1 MNFFWKAL
9 LQFVPEWHSP
19 DKIHFC
25 PNLPN
30 KLRHPIPKL
39 RSGIVD
45 KVLTVHHFNWSQLEY
60 FWLIWLGPK
69 FISRIRTLFSGRFRL
84 QDEFRLWYQ
93 CSVFRSCFMMFSIEF
108 VLKLTLLFKFHIE
121 ECLQLNGRIYK
132 WACMSIRGSNIC
144 NRQL

>member
-1 MNFFWKAL
+1 LNFVWKVL
-9 LQFVPEWHSP
+9 LQFVPEWHSL
-19 DKIHFC
+19 DKIHFY

-45 KVLTVHHFNWSQLEY
+45 KVLPVHHSNWSQLEY
-60 FWLIWLGPK
+60 FWLIWLGSK
-69 FISRIRTLFSGRFRL
+69 FISRISTLFSGRFQP

-93 CSVFRSCFMMFSIEF
+93 CLVFRSFFMMFSIEF

-121 ECLQLNGRIYK
+121 ECLTLNERIWK
-132 WACMSIRGSNIC
+132 LACKLIQGSNIG